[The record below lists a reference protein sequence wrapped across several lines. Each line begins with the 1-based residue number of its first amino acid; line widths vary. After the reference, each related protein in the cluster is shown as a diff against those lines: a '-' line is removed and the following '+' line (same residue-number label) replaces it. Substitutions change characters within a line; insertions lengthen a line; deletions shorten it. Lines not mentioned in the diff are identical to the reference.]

1 MHELVGVGH
10 RFATRP
16 GRYHGSGGARA
27 LGACGKAA
35 AVPGSRAVRHQIAEG
50 EHGRRAEHERHDPAR
65 TVRSLTHS
73 AHSADRQ
80 LLLADARVG
89 RGWVLVRLIA
99 PPARPSRRGTRSR
112 CR

>member
-1 MHELVGVGH
+1 M
-10 RFATRP
+10 
-16 GRYHGSGGARA
+16 
-27 LGACGKAA
+27 AA
-35 AVPGSRAVRHQIAEG
+35 APSTSAMIQ
-50 EHGRRAEHERHDPAR
+50 PR

-73 AHSADRQ
+73 AHSTDRQ